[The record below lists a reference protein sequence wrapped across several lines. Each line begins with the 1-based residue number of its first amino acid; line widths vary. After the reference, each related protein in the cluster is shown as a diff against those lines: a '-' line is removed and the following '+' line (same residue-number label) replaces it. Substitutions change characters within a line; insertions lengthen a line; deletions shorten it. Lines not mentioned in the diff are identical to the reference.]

1 MTINEELN
9 VTDLT
14 DIFQEL
20 TSIRTEQRELKEQG
34 SHLLS
39 CLFPEWMLESMLQSQ
54 NTEQSDPESM
64 MTCFLDWCCISCM
77 ALLLTCVNWKL
88 SCGVSISLLFIPLRA
103 FTRLRRPW
111 HQYYTSREH
120 LLNQIVEGNITI
132 LFFHVLKK

>member
-39 CLFPEWMLESMLQSQ
+39 CLFPERMLESMPRSQ

-64 MTCFLDWCCISCM
+64 MTCFLD
-77 ALLLTCVNWKL
+77 
-88 SCGVSISLLFIPLRA
+88 
-103 FTRLRRPW
+103 
-111 HQYYTSREH
+111 
-120 LLNQIVEGNITI
+120 
-132 LFFHVLKK
+132 